1 MFAPG
6 LRQLAQT
13 SLNHKMEE
21 TMTNA
26 PIKLS
31 APRTPEVAKD
41 ELIAPSVRSGG
52 VLRELA
58 LTRWPSS
65 EPHVPSVIGKPTYR
79 LRQHKRASKKTN

>member
-1 MFAPG
+1 MT
-6 LRQLAQT
+6 QT
-13 SLNHKMEE
+13 SLNDKMEE

-26 PIKLS
+26 PIKLP

-58 LTRWPSS
+58 LTRWTSS
-65 EPHVPSVIGKPTYR
+65 EPHVTSVIVEPTYR